1 MSDILTLEEKKE
13 IKEIFPD
20 IDEKTFIRKAVEEK
34 IRTYKAREFF
44 VISEKV
50 RKGLKERG
58 YSTKDI
64 LGNFSS

>member
-1 MSDILTLEEKKE
+1 MSDILTLEEKEE
-13 IKEIFPD
+13 IKEILPD
-20 IDEKTFIRKAVEEK
+20 IDEETFIRKAVKEK
-34 IRTYKAREFF
+34 IRTLKAREFF

-64 LGNFSS
+64 LSNFSS